1 MAREIPAQVLRYFAG
16 ACLALLLDMAVVTC
30 AIETGLNIVFA
41 RALGLAVGLTTTYLF
56 SLAFVFSPRRAPS
69 LREFGRYVL
78 VQSVGTSVN
87 YALSTLLLFW
97 AAGDRVLGALS
108 IVVGAGAGFI
118 LNFLFARRTL
128 HVPGSER

>member
-1 MAREIPAQVLRYFAG
+1 MAREIPAQVLRYLAG

-30 AIETGLNIVFA
+30 AIDIGLNIVLA

-78 VQSVGTSVN
+78 VQSLGTSVN

-97 AAGDRVLGALS
+97 AAGDRALSALS